1 LPEPIR
7 RYDRLDAVG
16 SAATVTLCALWALS
30 HVGVK
35 IANAGI
41 SPAFQSGL
49 RSLGAL
55 ACLWLWSRLRGVSL
69 LAPEGTLFVGMLAG
83 AMFAVE
89 FALIFWA
96 FVFTD
101 VARGVIILYTTP
113 FFVALGAHVFVPGEQ
128 MHRTQVLGLLCAF
141 AGVAVAFADGLTL
154 PSYRALIGD
163 AMLLAAAF
171 LWGAT
176 TVLIKAS
183 KLARIDPAK
192 PLAYQL
198 AVSGAVLTPMAL
210 LAGERGIFDP
220 TPLVLGSLAF
230 QIVIVAFASY
240 LAWFALIRIYPASTL
255 SAFTFLTPLFSLAFG
270 AMLLGERVSA
280 ALISALVLVAFGI
293 WLVNRPR
300 APLPEVSAASR

>member
-1 LPEPIR
+1 MPEPVQR
-7 RYDRLDAVG
+7 HDRLDAFG
-16 SAATVTLCALWALS
+16 SAATVALCALWALS

-35 IANAGI
+35 VANAGI

-55 ACLWLWSRLRGVSL
+55 ACLWLWSWLRGVSL
-69 LAPEGTLFVGMLAG
+69 LAQEGTLFIGTLAG
-83 AMFAVE
+83 AMFATE

-113 FFVALGAHVFVPGEQ
+113 FFVAIGAHLFVPGEQ
-128 MHRTQVLGLLCAF
+128 MQRLQVAGLLCAF
-141 AGVAVAFADGLTL
+141 AGVVVAFSDGLTL
-154 PSYRALIGD
+154 PNYRALIGD
-163 AMLLAAAF
+163 AMLLGAAF

-183 KLARIDPAK
+183 KLSTIDPAK
-192 PLAYQL
+192 TLAYQL

-210 LAGERGIFDP
+210 IAGERGVFDP
-220 TPLVLGSLAF
+220 TPLVVGSLAF

-240 LAWFALIRIYPASTL
+240 LIWFALVRIYPASTL
-255 SAFTFLTPLFSLAFG
+255 SAFTFLTPLFSLVFG
-270 AMLLGERVSA
+270 AMLLGERVSVALIA
-280 ALISALVLVAFGI
+280 ALVFVAFGI

-300 APLPEVSAASR
+300 ALVVAPSAAGR

>member
-1 LPEPIR
+1 MPDPVQR
-7 RYDRLDAVG
+7 HDRLDAFG
-16 SAATVTLCALWALS
+16 SAATVALCALWALS

-35 IANAGI
+35 VANAGI

-55 ACLWLWSRLRGVSL
+55 ACLWLWSWLRGVSL
-69 LAPEGTLFVGMLAG
+69 LAPEGTLLIGTLAG
-83 AMFAVE
+83 AMFAAE

-113 FFVALGAHVFVPGEQ
+113 FFVAIGAHLFVPGEQ
-128 MHRTQVLGLLCAF
+128 MQRMQVAGLLCAF
-141 AGVAVAFADGLTL
+141 AGVVVAFSDGLTL

-163 AMLLAAAF
+163 AMLLGAAF

-183 KLARIDPAK
+183 KLAKIDPAK
-192 PLAYQL
+192 TLAYQL

-210 LAGERGIFDP
+210 IAGERGVFDP
-220 TPLVLGSLAF
+220 TPLVVGSLAF

-240 LAWFALIRIYPASTL
+240 LIWFALVRIYPASTL
-255 SAFTFLTPLFSLAFG
+255 SAFTFLTPLFSLVFG
-270 AMLLGERVSA
+270 AMLLGERVSVALIA
-280 ALISALVLVAFGI
+280 ALAFVAFGI

-300 APLPEVSAASR
+300 AAVAISSAAGR